1 MRFTKKSYSIRKGI
15 IKIEDLLQKNSLN
28 ESTKVRIADYL
39 VRFKNLIFND
49 SYNYEEKPNYK
60 SFKNHI
66 FLTTLNIHPLRVI
79 DYRFEYIYDLIIKLS
94 YDEVFSF
101 CEEIYSY
108 FETNEIEY
116 HANIIWQNIL
126 NTLFEEEHVCHRMVN
141 GFITDVL
148 DDTEITSINNAI
160 ESQDN
165 VSSRMQ
171 KALKALYKDNDTQ
184 TAIRESIEAVEAM
197 CKTKTNSTSGT
208 LANAIDQLRR
218 ENKIHPALA
227 DGLKK
232 IYGFTSDTVRHASGQ
247 SETPPTKE
255 TAQFMVLFC
264 SNLINYIKTI

>member
-1 MRFTKKSYSIRKGI
+1 M
-15 IKIEDLLQKNSLN
+15 L
-28 ESTKVRIADYL
+28 
-39 VRFKNLIFND
+39 
-49 SYNYEEKPNYK
+49 
-60 SFKNHI
+60 
-66 FLTTLNIHPLRVI
+66 
-79 DYRFEYIYDLIIKLS
+79 
-94 YDEVFSF
+94 
-101 CEEIYSY
+101 
-108 FETNEIEY
+108 
-116 HANIIWQNIL
+116 ANIIWQNIL

>member
-1 MRFTKKSYSIRKGI
+1 MTKY
-15 IKIEDLLQKNSLN
+15 
-28 ESTKVRIADYL
+28 
-39 VRFKNLIFND
+39 
-49 SYNYEEKPNYK
+49 
-60 SFKNHI
+60 
-66 FLTTLNIHPLRVI
+66 FL
-79 DYRFEYIYDLIIKLS
+79 
-94 YDEVFSF
+94 F

-232 IYGFTSDTVRHASGQ
+232 NLRLYQRYCTPCQWTIRNTSYQRNSSIHGALLLQ
-247 SETPPTKE
+247 PH
-255 TAQFMVLFC
+255 
-264 SNLINYIKTI
+264 